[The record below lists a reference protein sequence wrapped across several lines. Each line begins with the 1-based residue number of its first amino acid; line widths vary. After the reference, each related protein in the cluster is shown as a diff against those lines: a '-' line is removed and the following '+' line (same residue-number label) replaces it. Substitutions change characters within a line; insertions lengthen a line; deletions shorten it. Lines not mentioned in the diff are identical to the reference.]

1 MMRKKVVCIEKKV
14 VLYSTGC
21 PKCRVLEAKLNEK
34 HIQYEVNGSVD
45 DMEALGLME
54 LPALD
59 VDGELYNFV
68 TAVKWANSQ

>member
-1 MMRKKVVCIEKKV
+1 MIRKKVVHIEKKV

-34 HIQYEVNGSVD
+34 HIQYEVNSSVD